1 MWVVHGKT
9 STIDSFGGGGEC
21 VGAMGEYTS
30 TEWTEAE
37 KEIESPP
44 RLGLGTVNITSFVE

>member
-1 MWVVHGKT
+1 MEKHLQL
-9 STIDSFGGGGEC
+9 IHLRGGGEC

-30 TEWTEAE
+30 AEWTEAE